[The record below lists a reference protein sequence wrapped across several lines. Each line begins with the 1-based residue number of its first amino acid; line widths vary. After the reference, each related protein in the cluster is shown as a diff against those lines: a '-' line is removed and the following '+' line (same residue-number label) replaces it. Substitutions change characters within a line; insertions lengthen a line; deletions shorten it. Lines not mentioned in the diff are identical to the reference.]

1 MTILSSSGIS
11 EVNIH
16 CMSLCSSRKYHWSV
30 WEEMA
35 WFGCKL
41 QAKHFELYFKKIKIQ
56 KSYCST
62 YNNYNGKNKCTNA
75 GFSNCMGL
83 SKESKCG
90 CDQVTKHNFTPKVVK
105 RLLQENKHKKVRIF
119 IYSPKS
125 ISSSVTSDKML
136 QAVTH
141 VTTITH

>member
-1 MTILSSSGIS
+1 MHFYFQMFLLNFQT
-11 EVNIH
+11 
-16 CMSLCSSRKYHWSV
+16 W
-30 WEEMA
+30 
-35 WFGCKL
+35 KL
-41 QAKHFELYFKKIKIQ
+41 IQ

-125 ISSSVTSDKML
+125 ILSNSYKWHNASSCDTCDTNNTFNYDGFDSVKYKNCFYYDQKSFRR
-136 QAVTH
+136 VTLAFKAFK
-141 VTTITH
+141 